1 MTIIYSSS
9 MNSLQNIT
17 ESCAFEMY
25 NTSIKSLYIKVQC
38 KNEKVAI
45 STIETYYAT
54 VTLLLLQPS
63 P

>member
-1 MTIIYSSS
+1 MTIIYSPS

-38 KNEKVAI
+38 KNDRK
-45 STIETYYAT
+45 
-54 VTLLLLQPS
+54 
-63 P
+63 